1 MVTVKKTDKLV
12 FDLEILQ
19 VDYSEQKKNELKKK
33 ISEKYNV
40 PLKNVEVN
48 FIPITLDKNGEKLS
62 LTSDVIKNIQ
72 DPKFQQNLFK
82 EYIELKDIKDIN
94 IEEIIDIDKSV
105 NAFIDFDSY
114 SKYKSYKFKRVKWDN
129 YL

>member
-1 MVTVKKTDKLV
+1 MKMVTDKKTDKLV

-48 FIPITLDKNGEKLS
+48 FKNARTLNTPTL
-62 LTSDVIKNIQ
+62 
-72 DPKFQQNLFK
+72 
-82 EYIELKDIKDIN
+82 
-94 IEEIIDIDKSV
+94 
-105 NAFIDFDSY
+105 
-114 SKYKSYKFKRVKWDN
+114 RVFYCMIFLN
-129 YL
+129 